1 MNSTAEG
8 TLKTVKPGEI
18 YRRVGLFFCGL
29 AVVTLMSPG
38 SLIADD
44 STNQFLFLTLRLK
57 DGTVTLEK
65 AQKVSGRLKSQLD
78 STDAEPLLISL
89 EKTSGEESWSVT
101 IADPSIERLEY
112 EDPDQPGA
120 LKSKVVQLD
129 DVEFVVRAPLIVGV
143 RQLAVYRKENK
154 APSPGKSSPLNEAKK
169 LLVRVN
175 LPDAVVK

>member
-1 MNSTAEG
+1 MKSRAEG
-8 TLKTVKPGEI
+8 TLQPVKPGKVN
-18 YRRVGLFFCGL
+18 RRIGLFLWGL
-29 AVVTLMSPG
+29 ALLTILSPAR
-38 SLIADD
+38 LVADD

-57 DGTVTLEK
+57 GGTATLEK
-65 AQKVSGRLKSQLD
+65 AQKVSGRLKKQLD
-78 STDAEPLLISL
+78 STDAESLLINL
-89 EKTSGEESWSVT
+89 EKSSGEESWSVT

-143 RQLAVYRKENK
+143 RQLAVYRKEK
-154 APSPGKSSPLNEAKK
+154 KESPPGKSSLANESKR
-169 LLVRVN
+169 LLVRIN